1 MNPISTS
8 HEPASDSSRAAHLA
22 AFQHLQQTGQMHDA
36 AAHLARALDLRA
48 YVALPFRGSVP
59 MARVLVLQS
68 ILAGNVLMHRFLDDR
83 LFQVHVLLVE
93 FWQPETPLPEHDL
106 VFNAI
111 GDADVRQEALAQ
123 AALILQGTAAPV
135 FNPPSSVRSTSRAHN
150 ADRLQ
155 RLHGVRTAKTV
166 RVNRSE
172 MVSDALPET
181 LDRHLL
187 GFPLLVRAP
196 GFHMGQNC
204 LLVESNE
211 QLPGVLEQLPGDEL
225 LLLEYMNA
233 RNADGW
239 CRKFRVLFL
248 DGQLYPVHLAVSSHW
263 KVHYFSAEMADSAA
277 HRAEDAHFLQDM
289 DSVLGASAIA
299 ALQRIQRVLALDY
312 GGIDFS
318 LDAEGRILLFEAN
331 ANMAVIRPASDSIW
345 DYRRPAVERIYE
357 AFQQMLIERIR
368 SSPASLADLT
378 TGKTRTQSPS
388 RTLSV

>member
-8 HEPASDSSRAAHLA
+8 QEHSSDSSRAAHLA
-22 AFQHLQQTGQMHDA
+22 AFHQLQQSGQMHDA

-59 MARVLVLQS
+59 VARVLVLQS

-93 FWQPETPLPEHDL
+93 FWQPGIALPEHDL

-111 GDADVRQEALAQ
+111 GDADVREEALAQ
-123 AALILQGTAAPV
+123 AARILQGTTAPV
-135 FNPPSSVRSTSRAHN
+135 FNPPSVVQPTSRARN

-166 RVNRSE
+166 RVSRSE
-172 MVSDALPET
+172 MVSGALPEI
-181 LDRHLL
+181 LERHQLC
-187 GFPLLVRAP
+187 FSLLVRAP

-204 LLVESNE
+204 QLVESGDP
-211 QLPGVLEQLPGDEL
+211 LPGVLDLLPGDEL
-225 LLLEYMNA
+225 LLLEYLNA
-233 RNADGW
+233 RSADGCW
-239 CRKFRVLFL
+239 RKFRVLFL

-263 KVHYFSAEMADSAA
+263 KVHYFSAEMAGSAA

-289 DSVLGASAIA
+289 DSVLCASVIA

-331 ANMAVIRPASDSIW
+331 ANMAVIRPASDAIW
-345 DYRRPAVERIYE
+345 DYRRPAVERIYQ
-357 AFQQMLIERIR
+357 AFQRMLIERLR
-368 SSPASLADLT
+368 SSPAHHADSQPL
-378 TGKTRTQSPS
+378 PS
-388 RTLSV
+388 RTLSA